1 MPFVHQEEFYPRS
14 NRTALLMEIVDKEGN
29 KKIVIYHL
37 SSPQITMETDYD
49 VSFNIFDPTARVS
62 PTQTKVIVEAYLSD
76 ARDFNGSK
84 PVFDQKEI
92 EHTKAVTDGN
102 EIIYEPD
109 DYESWNED

>member
-1 MPFVHQEEFYPRS
+1 
-14 NRTALLMEIVDKEGN
+14 MEVVDSEGN

-37 SSPQITMETDYD
+37 TSPQITMETDYEARL
-49 VSFNIFDPTARVS
+49 NIFDTAARIIPTS
-62 PTQTKVIVEAYLSD
+62 TKVTVEAYLSD
-76 ARDFNGSK
+76 ARDYDAQQ
-84 PVFDQKEI
+84 PVFDQKEL